1 MSSKSYS
8 WPSYG
13 DVVSKVA
20 YGKSEE
26 TSASEPQS
34 LALFSQI
41 IEGITLLDP
50 RINKYFGFSSWT
62 VDFMILIWFSTLPT
76 VEKESETSFNV

>member
-1 MSSKSYS
+1 
-8 WPSYG
+8 
-13 DVVSKVA
+13 VSKVA

-50 RINKYFGFSSWT
+50 RINKYFGFSS
-62 VDFMILIWFSTLPT
+62 
-76 VEKESETSFNV
+76 